1 MRVVGARS
9 FLTCADSFMQASVL
23 LTPDLIEEFNKWDAA
38 FERDFL
44 EREKKTYREWQDS
57 IVEIDRVIP

>member
-1 MRVVGARS
+1 
-9 FLTCADSFMQASVL
+9 MQASVL